1 MKSCIR
7 NGVLAGL
14 LIGIGCIANVVS
26 LNPILGAFL
35 FSLALL
41 TICIFKLSLCTG
53 QFGYIN
59 SLSDFKECLIT
70 LVFNIIGVAFICFL
84 VKNFSSVSINT
95 CELVQA
101 KINESWYDA
110 LVRGFGCGILIYVA
124 VECFKLHYDRYSIVS
139 SAHPLL
145 VIMPVMAFII
155 CGFDHCIANYGYMV
169 LCNVYWTN
177 NFLYWVVG
185 NLIGALFM
193 SKIFYK

>member
-7 NGVLAGL
+7 NSFLAGL
-14 LIGIGCIANVVS
+14 LIGVGCIANVVS

-59 SLSDFKECLIT
+59 SLRDFKVCLIT
-70 LVFNIIGVAFICFL
+70 LIFNIIGVTFICFL
-84 VKNFSSVSINT
+84 VKNFSSLSIDT
-95 CELVQA
+95 YELVQT
-101 KINESWYDA
+101 KINELWYDA

-124 VECFKLHYDRYSIVS
+124 VELFKSYYEKYNNTS

-177 NFLYWVVG
+177 NFLYWVIG
-185 NLIGALFM
+185 NLIGSMFIN
-193 SKIFYK
+193 KIRKI